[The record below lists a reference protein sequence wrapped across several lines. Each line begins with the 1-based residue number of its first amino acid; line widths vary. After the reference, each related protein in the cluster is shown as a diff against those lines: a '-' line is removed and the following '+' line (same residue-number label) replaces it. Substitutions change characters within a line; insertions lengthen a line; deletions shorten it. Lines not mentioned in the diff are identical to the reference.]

1 MSVLKPFAVTIGV
14 ALLACGTLLGLS
26 GRPAAQPA
34 VSFTSSCEDLRANLQ
49 KLGAIGDELVTI
61 EVVGALTLVKSGSG
75 LAYLGMCEAPAPRV
89 LCVTYDAEDLKPGDR
104 VSISGSLAPRGPDH
118 VLLDPCLHHRE
129 GTPP

>member
-1 MSVLKPFAVTIGV
+1 MKPFAVTIGL
-14 ALLACGTLLGLS
+14 ALSVGGALIGLS
-26 GRPAAQPA
+26 GKPLAQPA

-49 KLGAIGDELVTI
+49 KLGATGDELVTI
-61 EVVGALTLVKSGSG
+61 EIVGALTLVKSGSG

-89 LCVTYDAEDLKPGDR
+89 LCVTYDAEDLKPGDK

-118 VLLDPCLHHRE
+118 VLLDPCLYHRE

>member
-1 MSVLKPFAVTIGV
+1 MSGKP
-14 ALLACGTLLGLS
+14 L
-26 GRPAAQPA
+26 AQPA

-49 KLGAIGDELVTI
+49 KLGATGDELVTI
-61 EVVGALTLVKSGSG
+61 EIVGALTLVKSGSG

-89 LCVTYDAEDLKPGDR
+89 LCVTYDAEDLKPGDK

-118 VLLDPCLHHRE
+118 VLLDPCLYHRE